1 MAIIIK
7 KTCQNGNQYF
17 YYSNGKIKTITKD
30 GQIKWKTKY
39 LFRRRKKKTNLSLKG
54 VKNKDDKADEG
65 SSC

>member
-39 LFRRRKKKTNLSLKG
+39 VFRRKKK
-54 VKNKDDKADEG
+54 KNKSFPKG
-65 SSC
+65 GKK

>member
-39 LFRRRKKKTNLSLKG
+39 VFRRKKK
-54 VKNKDDKADEG
+54 KNKFFSARSKE
-65 SSC
+65 